1 MRSHDGILKSKS
13 KEISD
18 NCFKMSP
25 NQMHDDKKRHEV
37 KTDAIANKRS
47 CYLYTLKAYKMLSQ
61 DRTK

>member
-1 MRSHDGILKSKS
+1 
-13 KEISD
+13 
-18 NCFKMSP
+18 MSP
-25 NQMHDDKKRHEV
+25 NQIHEIDKKRHEV